1 MPTPLDLDD
10 IEGTICTG
18 IDTDDRQTMTENHEA
33 HAGLDVLIARVRQL
47 EDECDRLRA
56 TGAEHQRAIVEL
68 AEEYNRRDAVTAEL
82 RATLANERGE
92 GEGPSEGWTWASPP
106 GRWGNPN
113 GWSFIVRGLSFAA
126 VGRNADGTGWDW
138 HAVVWQALRG
148 GQGGTAPTAREAMR
162 AVDLARAGGAP

>member
-1 MPTPLDLDD
+1 MPDAPD
-10 IEGTICTG
+10 IVDRLIAAANADERAHRERAG
-18 IDTDDRQTMTENHEA
+18 IDPAGTMFTTADEA
-33 HAGLDVLIARVRQL
+33 LLWLLAGLEVERAANRIAN
-47 EDECDRLRA
+47 
-56 TGAEHQRAIVEL
+56 
-68 AEEYNRRDAVTAEL
+68 EEIAEL
-82 RATLANERGE
+82 RAALANERGE
-92 GEGPSEGWTWASPP
+92 GEGPSEGWAWANYP

-138 HAVVWQALRG
+138 HAMVPKALRG